1 MSERPGRYTELSQRG
16 IEENSFQGVTLNVGK
31 PSDKTLNQRQFFL
44 SVAKN
49 LEDRLLSQGGRLPDK
64 TGYNKFI
71 EELKVLYA
79 QYWPENAVSLTWQ
92 QPERQGRPP
101 PARHGHMVAAVGSK
115 LYIHGGLAGEK
126 FHSDM
131 YSLDTNKP
139 HYV

>member
-79 QYWPENAVSLTWQ
+79 QYWPENAGAMYGETEVESLCQ
-92 QPERQGRPP
+92 RFDIDSPR
-101 PARHGHMVAAVGSK
+101 AVIRAYRESTETQM
-115 LYIHGGLAGEK
+115 EK
-126 FHSDM
+126 T
-131 YSLDTNKP
+131 SLM
-139 HYV
+139 H